1 MQPAERRALIL
12 LLSLAVGGHAVR
24 WLLARPGDAP
34 GQVQLL
40 ATLPDR
46 SAAGH
51 RDSALALARPLEA
64 GERIDVDRAGV
75 LEIARLP
82 GIGVGLAKRIVADRS
97 AHGAFGGSQ
106 ALDPI
111 PGVGQALLAAIAD
124 HVTFSGLPRAA
135 TGSTELGG
143 STGSVMPLGALV
155 TDSVAPER
163 LRKQKRDRPMA
174 PISLNSASLAGL
186 DSLPGIGPAK
196 AAAIVQY
203 RDRHGPFGSVED
215 LAHVPGI
222 KPALLKRLR
231 SLLLVH

>member
-1 MQPAERRALIL
+1 
-12 LLSLAVGGHAVR
+12 
-24 WLLARPGDAP
+24 
-34 GQVQLL
+34 
-40 ATLPDR
+40 
-46 SAAGH
+46 
-51 RDSALALARPLEA
+51 
-64 GERIDVDRAGV
+64 
-75 LEIARLP
+75 
-82 GIGVGLAKRIVADRS
+82 VADRS
-97 AHGAFGGSQ
+97 AHGAFGDTQ
-106 ALDPI
+106 ALDRI

-124 HVTFSGLPRAA
+124 HVTFSGPPRAA